1 MLNLATQLI
10 KVRDVRDD
18 VYRLDNSS
26 LRAVL
31 AVPGINFSL
40 LAEREKE
47 TIISQFKEFLDGLDF
62 PIQTLAVSRLA
73 NVENYLALLG
83 QRLGQETEPLIRV
96 QLEAYI
102 SFIKEYVEAHKIMK
116 KLFYLVVPYDPMTVE
131 VGGLLR
137 RSTAQREETHHQQLE
152 QLETRVIYV
161 SEKLSASG
169 LQPIR
174 LTTAELV
181 QLLFESYNPSTRW
194 GTAPIQLF
202 EELVAQQHPTNTAG

>member
-1 MLNLATQLI
+1 MTNLVTQLI

-18 VYRLDNSS
+18 AYHLDSSS

-47 TIISQFKEFLDGLDF
+47 TVIAQFKEFLDGLDF
-62 PIQTLAVSRLA
+62 PIQALVISRLA

-83 QRLGQETEPLIRV
+83 QRLGQETEPLIKV
-96 QLEAYI
+96 QLESYI
-102 SFIKEYVEAHKIMK
+102 SFIKEYVEGHKIMK
-116 KLFYLVVPYDPMTVE
+116 KLFYLVVPYDPVTVE
-131 VGGLLR
+131 IGGLMR
-137 RSTAQREETHHQQLE
+137 RSTAQREETYHQQLE

-161 SEKLSASG
+161 SEKLSAIG

-174 LTTAELV
+174 LATAELV

-202 EELVAQQHPTNTAG
+202 EELVAQQRSVNPSK

>member
-1 MLNLATQLI
+1 MPNLVTQLI
-10 KVRDVRDD
+10 KVKDVRDD
-18 VYRLDNSS
+18 AYRLDNGG

-47 TIISQFKEFLDGLDF
+47 TAIGQFKEFLDGLDF
-62 PIQTLAVSRLA
+62 PIQALVISRLA
-73 NVENYLALLG
+73 NVENYLALLN
-83 QRLGQETEPLIRV
+83 QRLGQETESLIKV

-116 KLFYLVVPYDPMTVE
+116 KLFYLIVPYDPLTVE
-131 VGGLLR
+131 LGGLRR
-137 RSTAQREETHHQQLE
+137 RSTAQREESYRQQLE

-161 SEKLSASG
+161 SEKLSAIG

-174 LTTAELV
+174 LATAELI

-202 EELVAQQHPTNTAG
+202 EELVAQQDATKAPR